1 MSTTKINVGMYIE
14 MSRCITK
21 GISRSLPIH
30 SVEIECMIL
39 TEMNSLRCAWQIYKV
54 LFNPR
59 IILVS
64 IDCRKCSNVLMC
76 LTIEDEC
83 Y

>member
-30 SVEIECMIL
+30 SVEIECIIL

-54 LFNPR
+54 LFNLR

-76 LTIEDEC
+76 LTIEDES